1 MAASFQQDKCPI
13 DLYGNVP
20 AHLHHH
26 AVGIADL
33 AQAARGRL
41 RMSGAAI
48 APHRYP
54 ALVSHDIHGQEGSF
68 RSLKPMPG
76 LGYGALL
83 PVEETALV
91 DAFIETEIPDAKP
104 ALKVAGIDFVEIVFC
119 PRHNTQFKR

>member
-20 AHLHHH
+20 AHLYHH
-26 AVGIADL
+26 AVGIADF

-41 RMSGAAI
+41 RMAGAAI

-54 ALVSHDIHGQEGSF
+54 ALVSNDIHGEEGSF
-68 RSLKPMPG
+68 RSLKPMLR

-83 PVEETALV
+83 PIKEAALV
-91 DAFIETEIPDAKP
+91 DPFVEAEIPHAEP
-104 ALKVAGIDFVEIVFC
+104 AFKVAGIDLLEIVFC
-119 PRHNTQFKR
+119 PRHNNTI